1 MKIKTEEEYEKA
13 LHKLLVL
20 MDAEPGT
27 DKENKLIALAEVIE
41 AYEDTHYPFP
51 EYIRRLDGEW
61 LGE

>member
-41 AYEDTHYPFP
+41 ARIHTKT
-51 EYIRRLDGEW
+51 
-61 LGE
+61 